1 MKALLCSGFNS
12 KPLASVMKCV
22 FNLAAI
28 LFVLLNLVGCASP
41 SGVVKNDSPVL
52 ISKLVSMDFIFVEST
67 SSLGD
72 LETEKHL
79 LGDLIVSGLR
89 EKQWFTSVSGNK
101 ADVNSGSGIKV
112 AADIKE
118 IHKVSDNARLWA
130 GALAGQ
136 ARILVQ
142 VTVSD
147 FSSGNQIEVFEAE
160 GKSGKSAFAGTTD
173 EAIQLAAEQIVA
185 KVFKLYAQSSL

>member
-1 MKALLCSGFNS
+1 MKW
-12 KPLASVMKCV
+12 V

-28 LFVLLNLVGCASP
+28 LFVLLSLAGCASP

-52 ISKLVSMDFIFVEST
+52 ISKLVSMDSIFVEST

-72 LETEKHL
+72 METEKHL

-89 EKQWFTSVSGNK
+89 EKQWFTNVSGNIV
-101 ADVNSGSGIKV
+101 DINSGGGIKV
-112 AADIKE
+112 AAVVKE
-118 IHKVSDNARLWA
+118 INKVSDNARSWT

-136 ARILVQ
+136 ARILVH
-142 VTVSD
+142 VTISD
-147 FSSGNQIEVFEAE
+147 LSSGNQIEVFEAE
-160 GKSGKSAFAGTTD
+160 GKAGKSAYAGTTY
-173 EAIQLAAEQIVA
+173 EAIQLAAGQIVA

>member
-1 MKALLCSGFNS
+1 
-12 KPLASVMKCV
+12 MKCV

-28 LFVLLNLVGCASP
+28 LFVLLHVVGCASP

-52 ISKLVSMDFIFVEST
+52 TNKLVSMDFIFVKST
-67 SSLGD
+67 SSLDG
-72 LETEKHL
+72 LESEKHL

-89 EKQWFTSVSGNK
+89 EKQWFDNVSANK
-101 ADVNSGSGIKV
+101 ADGNSSGGIKV
-112 AADIKE
+112 TADIKE
-118 IHKVSDNARLWA
+118 INKVSDNARIWA

-136 ARILVQ
+136 ARILVH

-147 FSSGNQIEVFEAE
+147 LSSGNQIEVFEVE
-160 GKSGKSAFAGTTD
+160 GKSGKSAYAGTTD
-173 EAIQLAAEQIVA
+173 EAIQQAAGLIVA

>member
-1 MKALLCSGFNS
+1 
-12 KPLASVMKCV
+12 MKCI

-52 ISKLVSMDFIFVEST
+52 ISKLVSLDFIFVEST

-79 LGDLIVSGLR
+79 LGDLIVSGLK
-89 EKQWFTSVSGNK
+89 EKQFFTSVSGNK
-101 ADVNSGSGIKV
+101 ADVKSGSGIKV

-118 IHKVSDNARLWA
+118 INKVSDNARSWA

-147 FSSGNQIEVFEAE
+147 LSSGNQIEVFEAE

-173 EAIQLAAEQIVA
+173 EAIQLAAGQIVA
-185 KVFKLYAQSSL
+185 EVVKLHTQTSL

>member
-1 MKALLCSGFNS
+1 
-12 KPLASVMKCV
+12 MKCV

-41 SGVVKNDSPVL
+41 SGVVKNDNPVL
-52 ISKLVSMDFIFVEST
+52 ISKLVSLDFIFVEST

-79 LGDLIVSGLR
+79 LGDLIVSGLK
-89 EKQWFTSVSGNK
+89 EKQYFTSVSGNK

-118 IHKVSDNARLWA
+118 INKVSDNARSWA

-147 FSSGNQIEVFEAE
+147 LSSGNQIEVFEAE

-173 EAIQLAAEQIVA
+173 EAIQLAAGQIVA
-185 KVFKLYAQSSL
+185 KVVKLHTQTSL

>member
-1 MKALLCSGFNS
+1 
-12 KPLASVMKCV
+12 MKCA

-28 LFVLLNLVGCASP
+28 LFVLLNVVGCASP

-52 ISKLVSMDFIFVEST
+52 TNKLVSMDFIFVEST
-67 SSLGD
+67 SSLGG
-72 LETEKHL
+72 LESEKHL

-89 EKQWFTSVSGNK
+89 EKQWFDNVSANK
-101 ADVNSGSGIKV
+101 ADGNSSGGIKV

-118 IHKVSDNARLWA
+118 INKVSDNARIWA

-147 FSSGNQIEVFEAE
+147 LSSGNQIEAFEAE
-160 GKSGKSAFAGTTD
+160 GKSGKSAYAGTTD
-173 EAIQLAAEQIVA
+173 EAIQQAAGQIVA

>member
-1 MKALLCSGFNS
+1 
-12 KPLASVMKCV
+12 MKCV

-52 ISKLVSMDFIFVEST
+52 ISKLVSLDFIFVEST

-79 LGDLIVSGLR
+79 LGDLIVSGLK
-89 EKQWFTSVSGNK
+89 EKQFFTSVSGNK
-101 ADVNSGSGIKV
+101 ADVKSGSGIKV

-118 IHKVSDNARLWA
+118 INKVSDNARSWA

-136 ARILVQ
+136 ARILVH

-147 FSSGNQIEVFEAE
+147 LSSGNQIEVFEAE

-173 EAIQLAAEQIVA
+173 EAIQLAAGQIVA
-185 KVFKLYAQSSL
+185 KVVKLHTQTSL

>member
-1 MKALLCSGFNS
+1 MKYL
-12 KPLASVMKCV
+12 

-28 LFVLLNLVGCASP
+28 LFVLLNIVGCASP
-41 SGVVKNDSPVL
+41 SGMVKNDSPVL
-52 ISKLVSMDFIFVEST
+52 ISKLVSVDFIFVEST

-89 EKQWFTSVSGNK
+89 EKQWFTNVSGNK
-101 ADVNSGSGIKV
+101 ADGNSAGGIKV
-112 AADIKE
+112 TADIKE
-118 IHKVSDNARLWA
+118 INKVSDNARSWT

-136 ARILVQ
+136 ARILVH

-147 FSSGNQIEVFEAE
+147 LSSGNQIEVFEAE
-160 GKSGKSAFAGTTD
+160 GKAGKSAFTGTTD
-173 EAIQLAAEQIVA
+173 EAIQLAAGQIVA

>member
-1 MKALLCSGFNS
+1 
-12 KPLASVMKCV
+12 MKCV

-67 SSLGD
+67 GSLGD

-79 LGDLIVSGLR
+79 LGDLIVSGLK

-118 IHKVSDNARLWA
+118 INKVSDNVRLWA

-136 ARILVQ
+136 ARILVH

-147 FSSGNQIEVFEAE
+147 LSSGNQIEVFEAE

-173 EAIQLAAEQIVA
+173 EAIQLAAGQIVA
-185 KVFKLYAQSSL
+185 KVFKLYTQTSL

>member
-1 MKALLCSGFNS
+1 
-12 KPLASVMKCV
+12 MKCV

-52 ISKLVSMDFIFVEST
+52 ISKLVSMDSIFVEST

-89 EKQWFTSVSGNK
+89 EKQWFTNVSGNK
-101 ADVNSGSGIKV
+101 EDVNSGSGIKV
-112 AADIKE
+112 TADIKE
-118 IHKVSDNARLWA
+118 INKVSDNARSWA

-136 ARILVQ
+136 ARILVH

-147 FSSGNQIEVFEAE
+147 LSSGNQIEVFEAE

-173 EAIQLAAEQIVA
+173 EAIQLAAGQIVA
-185 KVFKLYAQSSL
+185 KVFKLYTQTSL

>member
-1 MKALLCSGFNS
+1 
-12 KPLASVMKCV
+12 MKCV

-28 LFVLLNLVGCASP
+28 LFVLLNLAGCASP
-41 SGVVKNDSPVL
+41 SGVVKNDSPVS
-52 ISKLVSMDFIFVEST
+52 ISKLVSMDFIYVEST

-72 LETEKHL
+72 VETEKHQ
-79 LGDLIVSGLR
+79 LGNLIVSGLR
-89 EKQWFTSVSGNK
+89 QKQWFPNVSVNK
-101 ADVNSGSGIKV
+101 ADGNSSSGIKV

-118 IHKVSDNARLWA
+118 INKVSDNARIWT

-136 ARILVQ
+136 ARILVH

-147 FSSGNQIEVFEAE
+147 LSSGNQIEAFEAE
-160 GKSGKSAFAGTTD
+160 GKSGKAAYAGTTY
-173 EAIQLAAEQIVA
+173 EAIQQAAGQIVA

>member
-1 MKALLCSGFNS
+1 M
-12 KPLASVMKCV
+12 ASVMKCA

-52 ISKLVSMDFIFVEST
+52 TNKLVSMDFIFVEPT
-67 SSLGD
+67 SSLVG

-89 EKQWFTSVSGNK
+89 EKQWFDNVSGNK
-101 ADVNSGSGIKV
+101 ADGNSGSGIKV
-112 AADIKE
+112 TADIKE
-118 IHKVSDNARLWA
+118 INKVSDNARIWA

-136 ARILVQ
+136 ARIVVQ

-147 FSSGNQIEVFEAE
+147 LSSGNQIEVFEAE
-160 GKSGKSAFAGTTD
+160 GKSGKSAYAGTTD
-173 EAIQLAAEQIVA
+173 EAIQQAAGQIVA

>member
-1 MKALLCSGFNS
+1 
-12 KPLASVMKCV
+12 MKCV

-52 ISKLVSMDFIFVEST
+52 ISKLVSLDFIFVEST

-79 LGDLIVSGLR
+79 LGDLIVSGLK

-101 ADVNSGSGIKV
+101 EDVKSGSGIKV

-118 IHKVSDNARLWA
+118 INKVSDNARSWA

-136 ARILVQ
+136 ARILVH

-147 FSSGNQIEVFEAE
+147 LSSGNQIEVFEAE

-173 EAIQLAAEQIVA
+173 EAIQLAAGQIVA
-185 KVFKLYAQSSL
+185 KVVKLYTQTSL

>member
-1 MKALLCSGFNS
+1 MKW
-12 KPLASVMKCV
+12 V

-28 LFVLLNLVGCASP
+28 LFVLLNLAGCASP
-41 SGVVKNDSPVL
+41 SGAVKDDSPVL
-52 ISKLVSMDFIFVEST
+52 INKLVSMDFIDVEST
-67 SSLGD
+67 SSRGD

-89 EKQWFTSVSGNK
+89 EKQWVTTSVSGNK
-101 ADVNSGSGIKV
+101 ADGNSGSGIKV

-118 IHKVSDNARLWA
+118 INKVSDNARLWA

-160 GKSGKSAFAGTTD
+160 GKSGKSAFAGTTE
-173 EAIQLAAEQIVA
+173 EAIQMAAGQIVA
-185 KVFKLYAQSSL
+185 NVAKLHAQSSQ